1 MMAMT
6 DGASEILF
14 EHVSKSF
21 PRRDG
26 GPAFEA
32 VRDLSFTV
40 RRGELVAILGKTGCG
55 KSTTFNLI
63 SGLIRPSLGR
73 VTVQGHD
80 PYAEF
85 SWFRGKIGIVF
96 QNDRLMPWRTAIEN
110 VALGLELNKMPE
122 RERLEIAASWLARLG
137 LSGHADDYP
146 HALSGGMRQR
156 VSIAR
161 AFAGKPDVLLCDEPF
176 SALDEHT
183 GNALREEFRALLRQ
197 TGATSIFITHSIDEA
212 LALGERLMVF
222 ERPARIA
229 YEAVLPASMSEAD
242 REAVRG
248 RIREVLSGATSA
260 SDVEPKDLGPKT

>member
-1 MMAMT
+1 MRGSSPRMTAMT
-6 DGASEILF
+6 NGASEILF

-80 PYAEF
+80 PYADF
-85 SWFRGKIGIVF
+85 AWFRGKIGIVF

-110 VALGLELNKMPE
+110 VALGLELNKMPAPQ
-122 RERLEIAASWLARLG
+122 RLTITAAAQARLA
-137 LSGHADDYP
+137 LPGHANDYP

-161 AFAGKPDVLLCDEPF
+161 AFAGKPDILLCDEPF

-183 GNALREEFRALLRQ
+183 GNALRDEFRELLRE
-197 TGATSIFITHSIDEA
+197 TGATGIFITHSIEEA
-212 LALGERLMVF
+212 LRLGGRLIVF

-229 YEAVLPASMSEAD
+229 YEAHSLAGLSDAE
-242 REAVRG
+242 REAVRIG
-248 RIREVLSGATSA
+248 IRQ
-260 SDVEPKDLGPKT
+260 